1 MFSGISA
8 VPQPKSNTASVE
20 KSETKVSAD
29 IPKDQRTHKIRIM
42 KINIFSFLSN
52 NTRQWANVQ
61 GISSLSGKQIAPF

>member
-1 MFSGISA
+1 MFSGISE

-42 KINIFSFLSN
+42 KINIFSFLSTTQDN
-52 NTRQWANVQ
+52 GQMFREFPLCQAN
-61 GISSLSGKQIAPF
+61 K